1 MEKKNLLFYF
11 KLIKC
16 ELFVCVC
23 VLVPAGDSNTS
34 NKASST
40 NTDNANTSGD
50 DSNAPTSAGN
60 TTTNS
65 SEGAV
70 KFVEAPLP
78 KVNAWKVSAF
88 QFLKNSLSFQHF
100 HSLLLDFGFYPFSL
114 KNNGTEKKSIVIE
127 YFI

>member
-1 MEKKNLLFYF
+1 MS
-11 KLIKC
+11 
-16 ELFVCVC
+16 
-23 VLVPAGDSNTS
+23 AGDSNTS

-78 KVNAWKVSAF
+78 KVNAWKVCVVVF
-88 QFLKNSLSFQHF
+88 VVVVF
-100 HSLLLDFGFYPFSL
+100 
-114 KNNGTEKKSIVIE
+114 
-127 YFI
+127 